1 MIRFRRSSH
10 LDEAKWLDVF
20 HWIFVEN
27 GLSISIYLVKSSV
40 GQCVC
45 IWQKLCLGRFVCRGN
60 IAIQFN
66 QYSNNF
72 PERLA
77 STENNIYFRG
87 NCKSFQPPCGI
98 LLQQVKE
105 IILSSVELLV
115 PRASCAPK
123 KCFSVF
129 LLLGGWGLEARG
141 LGSLNGAG
149 SGASTGIGTDGLDGL
164 LVVVER
170 EIAGGRFIPPPAS
183 PLKHISPKI
192 IGNHISIYFPGKNCT
207 GKSRKWHPPTALPL
221 QSPRRRLPRPLWQS

>member
-1 MIRFRRSSH
+1 MCLHMAETVSWKICLQGKYCYSVQPVFKQFSW
-10 LDEAKWLDVF
+10 EA
-20 HWIFVEN
+20 
-27 GLSISIYLVKSSV
+27 
-40 GQCVC
+40 
-45 IWQKLCLGRFVCRGN
+45 CLHGK
-60 IAIQFN
+60 Q
-66 QYSNNF
+66 
-72 PERLA
+72 
-77 STENNIYFRG
+77 YFRG
-87 NCKSFQPPCGI
+87 NCKCFQPHCGI

-221 QSPRRRLPRPLWQS
+221 QSPRRRLPRPLWQSWAACRHLCSVISACPVHAEVIFTINTS